1 MAVDITT
8 NDSYE
13 IETKIAAKLIFTMN
27 FFLHKNPI
35 NVLIYVPLYSH

>member
-13 IETKIAAKLIFTMN
+13 IETKIASKLIFTMN
-27 FFLHKNPI
+27 FFT
-35 NVLIYVPLYSH
+35 